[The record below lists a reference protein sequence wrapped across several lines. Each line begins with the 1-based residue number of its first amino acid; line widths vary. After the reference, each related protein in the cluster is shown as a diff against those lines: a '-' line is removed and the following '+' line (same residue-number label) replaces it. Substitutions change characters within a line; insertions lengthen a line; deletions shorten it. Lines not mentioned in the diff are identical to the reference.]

1 MNKRQF
7 IIVEIIRIL
16 YIVLFVYAAV
26 NKLMDVEKFRVQ
38 IGQSPMLTDI
48 AGLVAWTIPAAEILI
63 SICLSIARYRMIG
76 FYAALGLMIAF
87 TGYIIAITQFSQY
100 IPCSC
105 GGILEN
111 LGWTE
116 HLIFNI
122 VFDLLAIVAILMS
135 SKSTKPEGTYSTV

>member
-1 MNKRQF
+1 MP
-7 IIVEIIRIL
+7 
-16 YIVLFVYAAV
+16 
-26 NKLMDVEKFRVQ
+26 
-38 IGQSPMLTDI
+38 S
-48 AGLVAWTIPAAEILI
+48 IPKYKI
-63 SICLSIARYRMIG
+63 IG

-105 GGILEN
+105 GGILEK

-122 VFDLLAIVAILMS
+122 VFDLLAIVAILLS
-135 SKSTKPEGTYSTV
+135 AKSPKPEETYTIIAKEH